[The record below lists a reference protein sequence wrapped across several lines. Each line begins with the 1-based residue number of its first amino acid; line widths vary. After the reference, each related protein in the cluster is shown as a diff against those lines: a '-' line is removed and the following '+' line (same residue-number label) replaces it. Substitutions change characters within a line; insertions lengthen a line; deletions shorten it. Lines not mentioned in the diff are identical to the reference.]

1 MSNIYDTILGE
12 YIKNPGKKGLGLDD
26 LAKKLF
32 QYEMIS
38 YDSVTNKGKI
48 DFCDIDLET
57 RAKYSGEDVYM
68 TSLLY
73 KKQKEEKVP
82 DNEVLQNIELPLLEV
97 IKEIELNG
105 VKIDKKILE
114 DLGVIFKD
122 EIVKL
127 EKAIFE
133 EAGCEFNVKSPKQV
147 GEILF
152 EKMGLASSKK
162 TKTGFS
168 VDAEVLEELARENN
182 IAKLLLEHRTFQKLQ
197 STYIEGLIP
206 LINQKTGKIH
216 TNYNQI
222 VTSTGRLS
230 STNPNLQ
237 NIPSSV
243 GIAGEIRGAFIPEND
258 DNILIAAD
266 YSQVEI
272 RVLALMSG
280 DENLVNAFKN
290 DIDIHYNTAK
300 LIFGKDEINKDER
313 RIAKSVNFG
322 VIYGISPFGLAKMLN
337 ISQKDAKS
345 YIEKFFENYPKVKS
359 FFEEVIKKTEE
370 TGYTET
376 MFGRK
381 RYIEGIND
389 RNKMIKQSAERES
402 MNMPIQGTAADIIK
416 FAMIKIS
423 KFLKENNLKSK
434 MIMQV
439 HDELVF
445 DVPKTEKEFMEKN
458 IKEIMENIISGA
470 IKLTVDIESG
480 KNWKECK

>member
-1 MSNIYDTILGE
+1 MSKIYDTILGE

-38 YDSVTNKGKI
+38 YDSITNKGKI
-48 DFCDIDLET
+48 EFCDIDLET
-57 RAKYSGEDVYM
+57 AAKYSGEDVYM

-73 KKQKEEKVP
+73 KKQKEEKIV

-97 IKEIELNG
+97 IKEIELNW

-114 DLGVIFKD
+114 DLGVIFKW
-122 EIVKL
+122 EIEKL

-133 EAGCEFNVKSPKQV
+133 EAGCEFNIKSPKQV
-147 GEILF
+147 WEILF
-152 EKMGLASSKK
+152 EKMWMQTSKK
-162 TKTGFS
+162 TKTWFS

-182 IAKLLLEHRTFQKLQ
+182 IAKLLLEHRTYAKLQ
-197 STYIEGLIP
+197 STYIEWLIP
-206 LINQKTGKIH
+206 LINKKTGKIH

-222 VTSTGRLS
+222 ITSTWRLS

-243 GIAGEIRGAFIPEND
+243 GIAWEIRWAFIPESE

-272 RVLALMSG
+272 RVLAIMSG
-280 DENLVNAFKN
+280 DENLINAFKN

-300 LIFGKDEINKDER
+300 LIFSKSEINKDER
-313 RIAKSVNFG
+313 KIAKSVNFW
-322 VIYGISPFGLAKMLN
+322 VIYWISPFWLAKMLN
-337 ISQKDAKS
+337 ISQKDAKL
-345 YIEKFFENYPKVKS
+345 YIDKFFENYPKVKS
-359 FFEEVIKKTEE
+359 FFESIIKKTEE
-370 TGYTET
+370 SGYTET
-376 MFGRK
+376 MFQRK
-381 RYIEGIND
+381 RYIEWIND
-389 RNKMIKQSAERES
+389 RNKMIKQARERES
-402 MNMPIQGTAADIIK
+402 MNMPIQWTAADIIK
-416 FAMIKIS
+416 LAMIKIS
-423 KFLKENNLKSK
+423 KFIKENNLKSK

-445 DVPKTEKEFMEKN
+445 DVPKSEEGTMKKN
-458 IKEIMENIISGA
+458 IREIMENIISGE
-470 IKLTVDIESG
+470 IKLIVDIETG

>member
-1 MSNIYDTILGE
+1 MSKIYDTILWE
-12 YIKNPGKKGLGLDD
+12 YIKNPGKKWLGLDD

-32 QYEMIS
+32 SYEAIS
-38 YDSVTNKGKI
+38 YDSITNKWKI
-48 DFCDIDLET
+48 NFCDIDLET
-57 RAKYSGEDVYM
+57 ASKYSGEDVYM

-73 KKQKEEKVP
+73 KKQKEEKVCEN
-82 DNEVLQNIELPLLEV
+82 DVLQNIELPLLEV
-97 IKEIELNG
+97 IKEIELNW

-114 DLGVIFKD
+114 NLGVIFKQ
-122 EIVKL
+122 EIEKL

-152 EKMGLASSKK
+152 EKMWLASSKK
-162 TKTGFS
+162 TKTWFS
-168 VDAEVLEELARENN
+168 VDAEVLEELARENK
-182 IAKLLLEHRTFQKLQ
+182 IAQLLLEHRTFQKLQ
-197 STYIEGLIP
+197 STYIEWLIP

-243 GIAGEIRGAFIPEND
+243 GIAWEIRWAFIPESE

-272 RVLALMSG
+272 RVLAIMSW
-280 DENLVNAFKN
+280 DENLINAFKN
-290 DIDIHYNTAK
+290 NIDIHYNTAK

-313 RIAKSVNFG
+313 RIAKSVNFW
-322 VIYGISPFGLAKMLN
+322 VIYWISPFWLAKMLN
-337 ISQKDAKS
+337 ISQKDAKL
-345 YIEKFFENYPKVKS
+345 YIEKFFENYPKVKT
-359 FFEEVIKKTEE
+359 FFQDIIKKTES

-376 MFGRK
+376 MFWRK
-381 RYIEGIND
+381 RYIEWIND
-389 RNKMIKQSAERES
+389 RNKMIKQTAERES
-402 MNMPIQGTAADIIK
+402 MNMPIQGTRADIIK
-416 FAMIKIS
+416 LAMIKIS
-423 KFLKENNLKSK
+423 KFLKDNNLKSK

-445 DVPKTEKEFMEKN
+445 DVPKSEEGIMGKN
-458 IKEIMENIISGA
+458 IKEIMENIISSE
-470 IKLTVDIESG
+470 IKLVVDIESW

>member
-1 MSNIYDTILGE
+1 MSKIYDTILWE
-12 YIKNPGKKGLGLDD
+12 YIKNPGKKWLGLDD
-26 LAKKLF
+26 LARKLF
-32 QYEMIS
+32 SYEMIS
-38 YDSVTNKGKI
+38 YDSITNKGKI
-48 DFCDIDLET
+48 NFSRVDLET
-57 RAKYSGEDVYM
+57 AAFYSGEDVYM

-73 KKQKEEKVP
+73 KKQKEEKVCE
-82 DNEVLQNIELPLLEV
+82 NEVLKNIELPLLEV
-97 IKEIELNG
+97 IKEIELNW

-114 DLGVIFKD
+114 DLWIIFKW
-122 EIVKL
+122 EIEKL
-127 EKAIFE
+127 EKSIFE
-133 EAGCEFNVKSPKQV
+133 EAWVEFNIKSPKQV

-152 EKMGLASSKK
+152 EKMWLQTSKK
-162 TKTGFS
+162 TKTWFS

-197 STYIEGLIP
+197 STYIEWLIP
-206 LINQKTGKIH
+206 LINEKTWKIH

-222 VTSTGRLS
+222 VTSTWRLS

-243 GIAGEIRGAFIPEND
+243 WIAWEIRWAFIPSSE

-272 RVLALMSG
+272 RVLAIMSG
-280 DENLVNAFKN
+280 DENLINAFKN
-290 DIDIHYNTAK
+290 NIDIHYNTAK
-300 LIFGKDEINKDER
+300 LIFGKDDINKDER
-313 RIAKSVNFG
+313 RIAKSVNFWI
-322 VIYGISPFGLAKMLN
+322 IYWISAFWLAKTLWVW
-337 ISQKDAKS
+337 QKEARL
-345 YIEKFFENYPKVKS
+345 YIDRFFENYPKVKT
-359 FFEEVIKKTEE
+359 FFEEIIKKAES

-381 RYIEGIND
+381 RYIEWIND

-402 MNMPIQGTAADIIK
+402 MNMPIQWTRADIIK
-416 FAMIKIS
+416 IAMIKIA

-445 DVPKTEKEFMEKN
+445 DVPKSEKEIIETN
-458 IKEIMENIISGA
+458 IREIMENIISSE
-470 IKLTVDIESG
+470 IKLIVDIQSG